1 MDWVSS
7 LLEQAHATA
16 SIDIW
21 CRVPTGARLVPD
33 LPAGASAPF
42 HLLIDGRCSVHV
54 AGRVVEL
61 RAGDFLLLP
70 RGQQHEIRFHGKD
83 GDTVGLDTPISM
95 DHSRSVARATVLG
108 VPPEAD
114 SLCGYYSFEV
124 GAGHLFLA
132 SIADPLHVNLTTPSC
147 NKVTHLTSLLR
158 SVVED
163 DGLGTSVMLNSLAQ
177 VLLVL
182 ALQVSS
188 FDGAPSLLNVN
199 DPAVKVAIEAVIAN
213 PGAEWTV
220 ERLSEVCHVSR
231 ATLVR
236 RFRQHTGSTIAEFV
250 TWVRVMRAADLLRR
264 PGSSVAAVS
273 EAVGYSS
280 TSAFSRAFQ
289 SAVGSSPG
297 RFARDA
303 RL

>member
-1 MDWVSS
+1 MDWVSN
-7 LLEQAHATA
+7 LLEQAHLTA
-16 SIDIW
+16 SIDIR
-21 CRVPTGARLVPD
+21 CLLPAGARLVLD
-33 LPAGASAPF
+33 APAGAAAPF
-42 HLLIDGRCSVHV
+42 HLVIDGRCSVHV

-61 RAGDFLLLP
+61 RTGDFLLLP
-70 RGQQHEIRFHGKD
+70 RGEQQEVRFHGEHGK
-83 GDTVGLDTPISM
+83 TVGQATPISM
-95 DHSRSVARATVLG
+95 DHSRSVPRVTVIG
-108 VPPEAD
+108 ASPETD
-114 SLCGYYSFEV
+114 SLCGHYSFEV

-132 SIADPLHVNLTTPSC
+132 SIADPLHVNLMESSSS
-147 NKVTHLTSLLR
+147 KVTHLTSLLR

-163 DGLGTSVMLNSLAQ
+163 DELGTSVMLNSLAQ

-188 FDGAPSLLNVN
+188 FDGAPSLINVN
-199 DPAVKVAIEAVIAN
+199 EPAVKTAIEAVIAN

-220 ERLSEVCHVSR
+220 ERLSEACHVSR

-264 PGSSVAAVS
+264 PGSSVAGVS